1 MTINE
6 NQSQSGGISFSEVA
20 YDSER
25 IFDTGEIFE
34 RPY

>member
-25 IFDTGEIFE
+25 ISDAGKADRHTD
-34 RPY
+34 

>member
-1 MTINE
+1 MTIND

-25 IFDTGEIFE
+25 ISDTGIQAE
-34 RPY
+34 